1 MEDPFGW
8 SDDEVEQPVRAA
20 PSAQTATTDTTADP
34 FCYTSSDDSVHE
46 DCDAGTDKSPRSR
59 CSERRKLTSDELRW
73 EDVKVSEAF
82 RVEVQ
87 RSLHNLEQQIE
98 IMLLQDALAE
108 SEEAEVKRETGQVLA
123 TMRQSVAAF
132 GDWGTR
138 ADTQPHRKRKAIKLS
153 QDHAAHR
160 RLFACR

>member
-8 SDDEVEQPVRAA
+8 SDDEGEQAGRAA
-20 PSAQTATTDTTADP
+20 PSAKTATTDTNADP
-34 FCYTSSDDSVHE
+34 FCYTTSSDDSEHE
-46 DCDAGTDKSPRSR
+46 DCQR
-59 CSERRKLTSDELRW
+59 SERRKLTSDELRW

-108 SEEAEVKRETGQVLA
+108 SEEAEVKRETG
-123 TMRQSVAAF
+123 
-132 GDWGTR
+132 
-138 ADTQPHRKRKAIKLS
+138 
-153 QDHAAHR
+153 
-160 RLFACR
+160 